1 MLESVLN
8 YCYRFQKLFV
18 FVLKY
23 LLVFL
28 KCIFHYPVKS
38 TRRNIKQ
45 YSSGKRL
52 RNNSH
57 LKHSP
62 YCMPGTNKIRFSLK
76 VQELINLNQ
85 TSTYA
90 PLRILNTALIRSC
103 HWFIWSSQN
112 TAHGAESL
120 SFVNMTS
127 NIHKTVWKRRYVLL
141 YAISTSMF
149 SVCYLNTSSKM
160 FFSKPGSSLNLAHYY
175 IRWRCSCLCDRY

>member
-1 MLESVLN
+1 MLESVLT

-18 FVLKY
+18 FVLKH
-23 LLVFL
+23 LPVFL

-52 RNNSH
+52 RNNNN

-90 PLRILNTALIRSC
+90 PIRILNTALIRSC
-103 HWFIWSSQN
+103 HWLICTSSSQN
-112 TAHGAESL
+112 TAHGGWEPVLCQHDLKYTYNSL
-120 SFVNMTS
+120 KEALCITVC
-127 NIHKTVWKRRYVLL
+127 NINFYVQCVLL
-141 YAISTSMF
+141 KCF
-149 SVCYLNTSSKM
+149 
-160 FFSKPGSSLNLAHYY
+160 
-175 IRWRCSCLCDRY
+175 